1 MPLLAR
7 LSPCSDDRG
16 AGASHFREVRAGG
29 GLPIE
34 DNTLP
39 AGERTVR
46 IRFGEPA
53 QQCPPPCA
61 APETRAA
68 DAGRGYLPRLVE
80 LGRLDDCLPPRLKV
94 GDGESTLGPVRA
106 REDPAVG
113 GHPYGG
119 PATAR
124 PREPGQAEDRSQ
136 DR

>member
-1 MPLLAR
+1 MPLPAL
-7 LSPCSDDRG
+7 LSPCGDDRG
-16 AGASHFREVRAGG
+16 AGAANFREVCPRG

-39 AGERTVR
+39 PGERTVR

-53 QQCPPPCA
+53 QQCPPPGA

-80 LGRLDDCLPPRLKV
+80 LGRFDDCLPPRSKV

-106 REDPAVG
+106 RE
-113 GHPYGG
+113 
-119 PATAR
+119 
-124 PREPGQAEDRSQ
+124 RSEEHTSELQ
-136 DR
+136 SHHDLV